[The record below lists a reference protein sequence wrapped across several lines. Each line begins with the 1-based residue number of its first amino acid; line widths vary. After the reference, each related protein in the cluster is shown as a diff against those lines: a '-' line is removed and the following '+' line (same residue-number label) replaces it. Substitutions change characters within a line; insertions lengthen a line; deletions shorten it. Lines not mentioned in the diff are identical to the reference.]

1 MPIPMKNLSE
11 GDWVTGKQ
19 LFFPQTT
26 PKVLK
31 LEHEAESPGSLVK
44 IQIPGGAPSPEFP
57 RSNV

>member
-1 MPIPMKNLSE
+1 MPIPTKNLSE

-44 IQIPGGAPSPEFP
+44 IQIPGGDPSPEFP
-57 RSNV
+57 MSNV